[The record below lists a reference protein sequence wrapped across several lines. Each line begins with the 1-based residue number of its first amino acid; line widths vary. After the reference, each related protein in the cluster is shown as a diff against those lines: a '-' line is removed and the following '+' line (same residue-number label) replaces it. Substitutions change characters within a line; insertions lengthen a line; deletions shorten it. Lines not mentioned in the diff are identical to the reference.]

1 MNFFVAFLAFFG
13 CAFVSYMIL
22 WLLVRV
28 WVIGMARQNNTD
40 FCVVCHRQIRV
51 CDSDFFVFAS
61 CRNHLVHVRCERML
75 RDRQCPEIVCQQNG
89 VGANAA
95 DSTDGPPVLG
105 LLGSAETLATSS
117 DEMSADMESLG
128 VPCENL
134 DAVGL
139 EVYRV

>member
-1 MNFFVAFLAFFG
+1 MEFFIAFFALFA
-13 CAFVSYMIL
+13 CASLSFMAL

-28 WVIGMARQNNTD
+28 WIVGMARQNNTD
-40 FCVVCHRQIRV
+40 FCVACHYRIGV

-75 RDRQCPEIVCQQNG
+75 HNRQCPEVVCQQNG
-89 VGANAA
+89 VG
-95 DSTDGPPVLG
+95 TDGPPVLG
-105 LLGSAETLATSS
+105 LLGSAETLATNS

-128 VPCENL
+128 IPCEDL
-134 DAVGL
+134 DPVGL

>member
-1 MNFFVAFLAFFG
+1 MNSLVAFLAFFG
-13 CAFVSYMIL
+13 CAFLSFMVL

-28 WVIGMARQNNTD
+28 WMIGICRENNAD

-51 CDSDFFVFAS
+51 CDSDFFAFAA

-75 RDRQCPEIVCQQNG
+75 HNRQCPEVVCQQNG
-89 VGANAA
+89 VG
-95 DSTDGPPVLG
+95 TDRSPVLG

-128 VPCENL
+128 IPCENL

-139 EVYRV
+139 EVYSV